1 MVAQIP
7 KDSHLV
13 LSNAG
18 NALESLMVDA
28 HVLKVM
34 LCFFNRDMVITE
46 QFMNG
51 DHWNLTDG
59 RTNGAPGKLS
69 QS

>member
-1 MVAQIP
+1 MAKIA
-7 KDSHLV
+7 KDSHFV

-18 NALESLMVDA
+18 NAFEALLLVDA

-51 DHWNLTDG
+51 DHWNLTNG
-59 RTNGAPGKLS
+59 RTNGPPGKLS